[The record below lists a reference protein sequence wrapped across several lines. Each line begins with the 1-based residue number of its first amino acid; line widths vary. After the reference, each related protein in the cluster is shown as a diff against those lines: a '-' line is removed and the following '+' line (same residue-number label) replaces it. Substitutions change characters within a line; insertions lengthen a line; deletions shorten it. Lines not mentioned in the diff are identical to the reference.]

1 MAEESALYKKFRAE
15 QDAADAKYKAW
26 EADEWKKNEAEWTKQ
41 GYTRTIDPNNTWGS
55 TWSYKKPQ
63 NSTSGTSGTS
73 DTASAGVASTGAAS
87 AGATSSGTTPAVVS
101 TKGSEPPVDPMKDWH
116 AHMNN
121 LGYKAETLPDG
132 TKRYI
137 HNNAA
142 YYNNGI
148 AFIGDKRTAYDYK
161 TLPKAGYN
169 NTAPAFSSYD
179 DLIKQDWARKSH
191 YGANSVWV
199 NEHGKKVLDPSTYKG
214 KKY

>member
-15 QDAADAKYKAW
+15 QDAADAKYRAFEDEVW
-26 EADEWKKNEAEWTKQ
+26 EKDGDKLTKQ
-41 GYTRTIDPNNTWGS
+41 GYTRTIDPNSTWGS

-63 NSTSGTSGTS
+63 DSTSGS
-73 DTASAGVASTGAAS
+73 ASTDTAS

-137 HNNAA
+137 HNNAT

-169 NTAPAFSSYD
+169 NTAPVFSSYD